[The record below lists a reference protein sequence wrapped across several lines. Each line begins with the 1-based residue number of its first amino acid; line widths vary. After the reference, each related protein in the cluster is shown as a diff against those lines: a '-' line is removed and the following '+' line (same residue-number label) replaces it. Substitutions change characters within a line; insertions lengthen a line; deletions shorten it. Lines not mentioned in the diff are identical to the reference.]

1 MFIRRLLIAIVVAVN
16 ALAWTARRAGE
27 RMAA

>member
-1 MFIRRLLIAIVVAVN
+1 MVLIAIVVAVN
-16 ALAWTARRAGE
+16 ALAWTARRAAE